1 MSKESQRWPQS
12 HFSGLGHQTA
22 LWLILLWSVT
32 YILTMSTYRDKGHN
46 LLLSLM
52 REWNKESLQS
62 NKLLLFCVTYLLHF
76 WFGMFYYA
84 HKVTVWL
91 WDINAWFYSQ
101 KGEDNSNRSLWH
113 LHNVCNL
120 HNPYK
125 MPPTECWPLHAT
137 HHKTVYQMLQQVYLF
152 ICCPIEILFHF
163 MQLPLITPHPF
174 S

>member
-1 MSKESQRWPQS
+1 MFPRRSVQLESQRWPQS
-12 HFSGLGHQTA
+12 HFFGLGHQTA

-101 KGEDNSNRSLWH
+101 KGEDNSNWSLWH
-113 LHNVCNL
+113 LQNVCNL

-125 MPPTECWPLHAT
+125 MPPTECWPLHDTIKLCTKCFSKCVFSYAAQL
-137 HHKTVYQMLQQVYLF
+137 KF
-152 ICCPIEILFHF
+152 SSILCNSH
-163 MQLPLITPHPF
+163 
-174 S
+174 